1 MARSIVRYFAI
12 PESARGDIQAFLEKL
27 SRSITARTASIV
39 IAGDKL
45 RVELYGS
52 DTEIFMSLERIRKIL
67 SSYRMEESRERSR
80 RVRVVSA
87 DDLRDLAGAK
97 IPIDTLAE
105 YLRRRGY
112 YVGFRS
118 RRSIE
123 TNAPREVVEEAAR
136 KLAESYERVS
146 GEHARISKAVAKA
159 LSVILALTGRDL
171 EKVVEL
177 CLAEGLASREESGKL
192 VALRPWTVIVGE
204 ALRRLRAEDSTI
216 S

>member
-1 MARSIVRYFAI
+1 
-12 PESARGDIQAFLEKL
+12 
-27 SRSITARTASIV
+27 
-39 IAGDKL
+39 
-45 RVELYGS
+45 
-52 DTEIFMSLERIRKIL
+52 
-67 SSYRMEESRERSR
+67 
-80 RVRVVSA
+80 
-87 DDLRDLAGAK
+87 
-97 IPIDTLAE
+97 
-105 YLRRRGY
+105 RRRGY

>member
-97 IPIDTLAE
+97 IPI
-105 YLRRRGY
+105 
-112 YVGFRS
+112 
-118 RRSIE
+118 
-123 TNAPREVVEEAAR
+123 
-136 KLAESYERVS
+136 
-146 GEHARISKAVAKA
+146 
-159 LSVILALTGRDL
+159 
-171 EKVVEL
+171 
-177 CLAEGLASREESGKL
+177 
-192 VALRPWTVIVGE
+192 
-204 ALRRLRAEDSTI
+204 
-216 S
+216 